1 MIKVKKINRGITGIR
16 IVLLGIFLAIFF
28 STVTVHAEGEE
39 TSNNLQNGSFEKG
52 QTWTNPYFQPDQSAV
67 PAWNTTAFQG
77 KIELFRENTGTYI
90 PSVTLKPTDG
100 TYAAELNADEES
112 TLYQNVT
119 TSPSSIYKWGLD
131 HGARTTA
138 DTMALII
145 GPKQEK
151 NPSKPSKDG
160 RDQLMQMVDW
170 LIAKGKTSVKSEAGL
185 GEKLVVYSKKFG
197 EAGTFIDNAGN
208 NAFSL
213 TPSSI
218 YTEEWH
224 IWIIADEK
232 STSGE
237 NAWGHYGSNGDSSS
251 GSINSSLDLTKYYL
265 YTVPSG
271 QTETLFGFVSV
282 GCYNSNLTTF
292 GNFLDNINFELY
304 HPLVASTTTHGSA
317 VVGSDGSV
325 GGVGSG
331 SGYEVTINNKLTTY
345 VTDGQ
350 TLKLQA
356 VVRKAD
362 ADAGCE
368 FVGLYYTKQEGAN
381 ATTVFLQTSGN
392 VIDDTGSLTEEEKQ
406 GKWVRSVNTDGD
418 VIYTY
423 SLNNVTSATALHTIF
438 IKSPTVTYDPN
449 GGDAYVV
456 ERTYNTDEYPNV
468 YSFKPATGGVGGTSF
483 TFITPYVS
491 TSANP
496 PLKNSSVQG
505 VYVDGWKFMGWKL
518 TGDVV
523 SGVTPPNGSSL
534 VNDDQLGSLILPAEH
549 TIACDYDVQS
559 ASSEVAAQ
567 YFKILSGNVAMTENK
582 IQNAE
587 GNTVGV
593 TWTPGSGQT
602 IEYANMHKGITMVAQ
617 WRWLQTFI
625 PQVETTGSTGVY
637 QNSDAGGTVAITS
650 VTDPSDPNY
659 SASVDAVNKPGAKS
673 YYAETGERVIVTAT
687 ENSGYTFAGWY
698 DGSGKLISTNKEY
711 SYSETKEKVN
721 TIYARFSSNVTQ
733 TYIRQV
739 NNGSGWENLSN
750 AVEAN
755 NNIGTIDHYS
765 YVDKA
770 GSPISATATEGND
783 YKFVGWYDSSG
794 NPVESSLLTNGTKTI
809 SYTTTG
815 DATYYA
821 RFVPAYKVYFK
832 AQTEN
837 SNGDF
842 VDSTTGGTVN
852 PATGKFHDGYA
863 DVYKQVSSTATKK
876 TNYDFLGW
884 YDASGNRMSDSA
896 TWTFD
901 AVAKGAAGQ
910 TYYARFKR
918 HLYTVYFVPYLREA
932 DGTTYTPTDRGGT
945 VDPTSK
951 TGYNGD
957 AITGTAV
964 ANTGYRFVGWYTSEA
979 NMKNN
984 TSPTTTAEYTATINQ
999 KDATYYALFVDDRS
1013 LTVSKTVTGNMGD
1026 LSRHYNID
1034 VTIKEIDAQDVGTK
1048 YECKFYQGSDEITGR
1063 SCTAAAAV
1071 DENGTVIGA
1080 KLSFS
1085 LANGESFV
1093 ISHLPGNVEYTVK
1106 ESEEYLSENYSTGYA
1121 EYNENG
1127 DPNEGSPD
1135 SGVLTNNRK
1144 VIITNNKHVSV
1155 PPTGVKSD
1163 LSWLWVIPMMILM
1176 IPVLIYKRK
1185 TGV

>member
-1 MIKVKKINRGITGIR
+1 MIKEKKINRGITGIR

-28 STVTVHAEGEE
+28 STVTVHAEGEG

-52 QTWTNPYFQPDQSAV
+52 QTWTNAYSQPDQSAV

-77 KIELFRENTGTYI
+77 KIELFRENTGIYI
-90 PSVTLKPTDG
+90 PRVTLKPTDG

-119 TSPSSIYKWGLD
+119 TSPASIYKWGLD
-131 HGARTTA
+131 HGARAQA

-145 GPKQEK
+145 GPKQEN

-170 LIAKGKTSVKSEAGL
+170 LIAKGKTSIKSVAGL
-185 GEKLVVYSKKFG
+185 GEQLVVYSKKFG
-197 EAGTFIDNAGN
+197 TAGTFIDNEGN

-224 IWIIADEK
+224 IWIIADAK

-237 NAWGHYGSNGDSSS
+237 NTWGHYGSNTESNS
-251 GSINSSLDLTKYYL
+251 GGINSSIDLTKYYL

-282 GCYNSNLTTF
+282 GCYNSTSKTF

-304 HPLVASTTTHGSA
+304 HPLAASTTTHGSA

-350 TLKLQA
+350 TLTLQA

-368 FVGLYYTKQEGAN
+368 FVGLYYTKQDGAN

-392 VIDDTGSLTEEEKQ
+392 VIDDTGSLTEEQKR
-406 GKWVRSVNTDGD
+406 GKWIRSENTNGD

-423 SLNNVTSATALHTIF
+423 YLNNVTSSTAMHTIF

-456 ERTYNTDEYPNV
+456 TRTYNTDEYQNV
-468 YSFKPATGGVGGTSF
+468 YSFKPATGGEGGTSF
-483 TFITPYVS
+483 IFIAPYVS

-496 PLKNSSVQG
+496 PKNPESPEN
-505 VYVDGWKFMGWKL
+505 YVEGWKFMGWKL

-534 VNDDQLGSLILPAEH
+534 VNQGELGSLILPAVH
-549 TIACDYDVQS
+549 TIACDYVVQS
-559 ASSEVAAQ
+559 ASSGVAAQ
-567 YFKILSGNVAMTENK
+567 YFKILSGNVTMT
-582 IQNAE
+582 QTPVPSG
-587 GNTVGV
+587 GNMGV

-625 PQVETTGSTGVY
+625 PQVEDTGLPGVY
-637 QNSDAGGTVAITS
+637 QNSDGGGTVAITN
-650 VTDPSDPNY
+650 VTNPSDPNY
-659 SASVDAVNKPGAKS
+659 NATVGNKPGAKS
-673 YYAETGERVIVTAT
+673 YYAETGEKVIVTAT
-687 ENSGYTFAGWY
+687 AKPGYTFAGWY
-698 DGSGKLISTNKEY
+698 DGSGKLISTNNEY
-711 SYSETKEKVN
+711 SYSETKEKV
-721 TIYARFSSNVTQ
+721 TTLYARFSSNVTQ
-733 TYIRQV
+733 KYIRQV
-739 NNGSGWENLSN
+739 KNGENWVN
-750 AVEAN
+750 TDN
-755 NNIGTIDHYS
+755 DTIGTIDRYS
-765 YVDKA
+765 YVDIV
-770 GSPISATATEGND
+770 GQPISATVTEGND

-837 SNGDF
+837 SNGVF
-842 VDSTTGGTVN
+842 EESTTGGTVN
-852 PATGKFHDGYA
+852 PELRRFCDGYG
-863 DVYKQVSSTATKK
+863 VENKIVSSTATKK
-876 TNYDFLGW
+876 TNYDFIGW
-884 YDASGNRMSDSA
+884 YDASGNKMSDSA
-896 TWTFD
+896 TWNFD
-901 AVAKGAAGQ
+901 AVEKRAANQ
-910 TYYARFKR
+910 TYYARFER
-918 HLYTVYFVPYLREA
+918 HPYTVEFVPYTREA
-932 DGTTYTPTDRGGT
+932 DGTTYTKNGSGGT

-951 TGYNGD
+951 KGYNGD
-957 AITGTAV
+957 TITGTAT
-964 ANTGYRFVGWYTSEA
+964 ANTGYRFVGWYTSVD
-979 NMKNN
+979 NMKKN
-984 TSPTTTAEYTATINQ
+984 TKPTTKAEYNATINQ
-999 KDATYYALFVDDRS
+999 QDATYYALFVEDRS

-1034 VTIKEIDAQDVGTK
+1034 ITIKNIDKQAVGTQ
-1048 YECKFYQGSDEITGR
+1048 YEYKFYQGSDEMTGR
-1063 SCTAAAAV
+1063 TCTVADVV
-1071 DENGTVIGA
+1071 DEGGNVIGA

-1093 ISHLPGNVEYTVK
+1093 ISHLPGNAEYII
-1106 ESEEYLSENYSTGYA
+1106 SEADYLGENYSTSYA
-1121 EYNENG
+1121 EYDENG
-1127 DPNEGSPD
+1127 DPINDASSN
-1135 SGVLTNNRK
+1135 SGDLTNNRK
-1144 VIITNNKHVSV
+1144 VTITNNKQVSV
-1155 PPTGVKSD
+1155 PPTGVKTD
-1163 LSWLWVIPMMILM
+1163 LSWLWMIPLIFLM

>member
-67 PAWNTTAFQG
+67 TAWNTTAFQG

-711 SYSETKEKVN
+711 SYSETKEKVT

-918 HLYTVYFVPYLREA
+918 HLYTVYFVPYLKEA

-1071 DENGTVIGA
+1071 DENSTVIGA

>member
-1 MIKVKKINRGITGIR
+1 MIKDKKINRGITGIR

-28 STVTVHAEGEE
+28 STVTVHAEGEG

-52 QTWTNPYFQPDQSAV
+52 QTWTNAYSQPDQSAV

-119 TSPSSIYKWGLD
+119 TSPASIYKWGLD
-131 HGARTTA
+131 HGARTQA

-145 GPKQEK
+145 GPKQEN

-185 GEKLVVYSKKFG
+185 GEQLVVYSKKFG
-197 EAGTFIDNAGN
+197 TAGTFIDNEGN

-237 NAWGHYGSNGDSSS
+237 NIWGHYGSNTESNS
-251 GSINSSLDLTKYYL
+251 GGINSSIDLTKYYL

-282 GCYNSNLTTF
+282 GCYNSTAKTY

-317 VVGSDGSV
+317 VVRSDGSV

-350 TLKLQA
+350 TLTLQA

-362 ADAGCE
+362 ADAGCK
-368 FVGLYYTKQEGAN
+368 FVGLYYTKQDGAN

-406 GKWVRSVNTDGD
+406 GKWIRSVNTDGD

-423 SLNNVTSATALHTIF
+423 SLNNVTSSTALHTIF

-456 ERTYNTDEYPNV
+456 KRTYNTDEYPNV
-468 YSFKPATGGVGGTSF
+468 YSFKPATGGEGGTSF
-483 TFITPYVS
+483 TFIAPYVS

-496 PLKNSSVQG
+496 PKNPENPDN
-505 VYVDGWKFMGWKL
+505 YVEGWKFMGWKL

-534 VNDDQLGSLILPAEH
+534 INQGELGSLILPAVH
-549 TIACDYDVQS
+549 TIACDYVVQS
-559 ASSEVAAQ
+559 ASSRVAAQ
-567 YFKILSGNVAMTENK
+567 YFKILSGNVTMTETSVSSG
-582 IQNAE
+582 
-587 GNTVGV
+587 GNTTGV

-625 PQVETTGSTGVY
+625 PQVENTGSPGVY
-637 QNSDAGGTVAITS
+637 QYSDGGGTVAITN
-650 VTDPSDPNY
+650 VTNPSDPNY
-659 SASVDAVNKPGAKS
+659 NAIVENKPGAKS
-673 YYAETGERVIVTAT
+673 YYAETGEKVIVTAT
-687 ENSGYTFAGWY
+687 AKPGYTFAGWY
-698 DGSGKLISTNKEY
+698 DGSGKLISTNNEY
-711 SYSETKEKVN
+711 SYSETKEKV
-721 TIYARFSSNVTQ
+721 TTLYARFSSNVTQ

-739 NNGSGWENLSN
+739 KNGENWENTDN
-750 AVEAN
+750 DT
-755 NNIGTIDHYS
+755 IGTIDRYS
-765 YVDKA
+765 YVDKV
-770 GSPISATATEGND
+770 GQPISATVTEGND

-884 YDASGNRMSDSA
+884 YDASGNRVSDSA

-957 AITGTAV
+957 TITGTAV

-999 KDATYYALFVDDRS
+999 KDATYYALFVEDRS

-1034 VTIKEIDAQDVGTK
+1034 VTIKNIDKQAVGTQ
-1048 YECKFYQGSDEITGR
+1048 YEYKFYQGSDEMTGR
-1063 SCTAAAAV
+1063 TCTVAAAV
-1071 DENGTVIGA
+1071 DEGGNVIGA

-1085 LANGESFV
+1085 FANGESFV
-1093 ISHLPGNVEYTVK
+1093 ISHLPGNAEYII
-1106 ESEEYLSENYSTGYA
+1106 SEADYSGENYSTSYA
-1121 EYNENG
+1121 EYDENG
-1127 DPNEGSPD
+1127 DPINDASSN
-1135 SGVLTNNRK
+1135 SGDLTNNRK
-1144 VIITNNKHVSV
+1144 VTITNNKQVSV
-1155 PPTGVKSD
+1155 PPTGVKTD
-1163 LSWLWVIPMMILM
+1163 LSWLWMIPLIFLM

>member
-1 MIKVKKINRGITGIR
+1 MIKEKKINRGITGIR

-28 STVTVHAEGEE
+28 STVTVHAEGEG

-52 QTWTNPYFQPDQSAV
+52 QTWTNAYSQPDQSAV

-90 PSVTLKPTDG
+90 PSVKLKPTDG

-119 TSPSSIYKWGLD
+119 TSPASIYKWGLD
-131 HGARTTA
+131 HGARAQA

-145 GPKQEK
+145 GPKQEN

-170 LIAKGKTSVKSEAGL
+170 LIAKGKTSIKSVAGL
-185 GEKLVVYSKKFG
+185 GEQLVVYSKKFG
-197 EAGTFIDNAGN
+197 TAGTFIDNEGN

-224 IWIIADEK
+224 IWIIADAK

-237 NAWGHYGSNGDSSS
+237 NTWGHYGSNTESNS
-251 GSINSSLDLTKYYL
+251 GGINSSIDLTKYYL

-282 GCYNSNLTTF
+282 GCYNSTSKTF

-304 HPLVASTTTHGSA
+304 HPLAASTTTHGSA

-350 TLKLQA
+350 TLTLQA

-368 FVGLYYTKQEGAN
+368 FVGLYYTKQDGAN

-392 VIDDTGSLTEEEKQ
+392 VIDDTGSLTEEQKR
-406 GKWVRSVNTDGD
+406 GKWIRSENTNGD

-423 SLNNVTSATALHTIF
+423 YLNNVTSSTAMHTIF

-456 ERTYNTDEYPNV
+456 TRTYNTDEYQNV
-468 YSFKPATGGVGGTSF
+468 YSFKPATGGEGGTSF
-483 TFITPYVS
+483 IFIAPYVS

-496 PLKNSSVQG
+496 PKNPESPEN
-505 VYVDGWKFMGWKL
+505 YVEGWKFMGWKL

-534 VNDDQLGSLILPAEH
+534 VNQGELGSLILPAVH
-549 TIACDYDVQS
+549 TIACDYVVQS
-559 ASSEVAAQ
+559 ASSGVAAQ
-567 YFKILSGNVAMTENK
+567 YFKILSGNVTMT
-582 IQNAE
+582 QTPVPSG
-587 GNTVGV
+587 GNMGV

-625 PQVETTGSTGVY
+625 PQVEDTGLPGVY
-637 QNSDAGGTVAITS
+637 QNSDGGGTVAITN
-650 VTDPSDPNY
+650 VTNPSDPNY
-659 SASVDAVNKPGAKS
+659 NATVGNKPGAKS
-673 YYAETGERVIVTAT
+673 YYAETGEKVIVTAT
-687 ENSGYTFAGWY
+687 AKPGYTFAGWY
-698 DGSGKLISTNKEY
+698 DGSGKLISTNNEY
-711 SYSETKEKVN
+711 SYSETKEKV
-721 TIYARFSSNVTQ
+721 TTLYARFSSNVTQ
-733 TYIRQV
+733 KYIRQV
-739 NNGSGWENLSN
+739 KNGENWVN
-750 AVEAN
+750 TDN
-755 NNIGTIDHYS
+755 DTIGTIDRYS
-765 YVDKA
+765 YVDIV
-770 GSPISATATEGND
+770 GQPISATVTEGND

-837 SNGDF
+837 SNGVF
-842 VDSTTGGTVN
+842 EESTTGGTVN
-852 PATGKFHDGYA
+852 PELRRFCDGYG
-863 DVYKQVSSTATKK
+863 VENKIVSSTATKK
-876 TNYDFLGW
+876 TNYDFIGW
-884 YDASGNRMSDSA
+884 YDASGNKMSDSA
-896 TWTFD
+896 TWNFD
-901 AVAKGAAGQ
+901 AVEKRAANQ
-910 TYYARFKR
+910 TYYARFER
-918 HLYTVYFVPYLREA
+918 HPYTVEFVPYTREA
-932 DGTTYTPTDRGGT
+932 DGTTYTKNGSGGT
-945 VDPTSK
+945 VAPTSK
-951 TGYNGD
+951 KGYNGD
-957 AITGTAV
+957 TITGTAT
-964 ANTGYRFVGWYTSEA
+964 ANTGYRFVGWYTSVD
-979 NMKNN
+979 NMKKN
-984 TSPTTTAEYTATINQ
+984 TKPTTKAEYNATINQ
-999 KDATYYALFVDDRS
+999 QDATYYALFVEDRS

-1034 VTIKEIDAQDVGTK
+1034 ITIKNIDKQAVGTQ
-1048 YECKFYQGSDEITGR
+1048 YEYKFYQGSDEMTGR
-1063 SCTAAAAV
+1063 TCTVADVV
-1071 DENGTVIGA
+1071 DEGGNVIGA

-1093 ISHLPGNVEYTVK
+1093 ISHLPGNAEYII
-1106 ESEEYLSENYSTGYA
+1106 SEADYLGENYSTSYA
-1121 EYNENG
+1121 EYDENG
-1127 DPNEGSPD
+1127 NPINDASSN
-1135 SGVLTNNRK
+1135 SGALTNNRK
-1144 VIITNNKHVSV
+1144 VTITNNKQVSV
-1155 PPTGVKSD
+1155 PPTGVKTD
-1163 LSWLWVIPMMILM
+1163 LSWLWMIPLIFLM

>member
-350 TLKLQA
+350 ALKLQA

-711 SYSETKEKVN
+711 SYSETKEKVT

-1127 DPNEGSPD
+1127 DPNDGSPD

-1185 TGV
+1185 MGV

>member
-1 MIKVKKINRGITGIR
+1 MIKEKKINRGITGIR

-28 STVTVHAEGEE
+28 STVTVHAEGEG

-52 QTWTNPYFQPDQSAV
+52 QTWTNAYSQPDQSAV

-119 TSPSSIYKWGLD
+119 TSPASIYKWGLD
-131 HGARTTA
+131 HGARAQA

-145 GPKQEK
+145 GPKQEN

-170 LIAKGKTSVKSEAGL
+170 LIAKGKTSIKSVAGL
-185 GEKLVVYSKKFG
+185 GEQLVVYSKKFG
-197 EAGTFIDNAGN
+197 TAGTFIDNEGN

-224 IWIIADEK
+224 IWIIADAK

-237 NAWGHYGSNGDSSS
+237 NIWGHYGSNTESNS
-251 GSINSSLDLTKYYL
+251 GGINSSIDLTKYYL

-282 GCYNSNLTTF
+282 GCYNSTSKTF

-304 HPLVASTTTHGSA
+304 HPLAASTTTHGSA

-350 TLKLQA
+350 TLTLQA

-368 FVGLYYTKQEGAN
+368 FVGLYYTKQDGAN

-392 VIDDTGSLTEEEKQ
+392 VIDDTGSLTEEAKR
-406 GKWVRSVNTDGD
+406 GKWIRSVNTNGD

-423 SLNNVTSATALHTIF
+423 SLNNVTSSTAMHTIF

-456 ERTYNTDEYPNV
+456 ERTYNTDEFPNV
-468 YSFKPATGGVGGTSF
+468 YSFKPATGGEGGTSF
-483 TFITPYVS
+483 IFIAPYVS
-491 TSANP
+491 TSVNL
-496 PLKNSSVQG
+496 LKNSDNLEN
-505 VYVDGWKFMGWKL
+505 YVEGWKFMGWKL

-523 SGVTPPNGSSL
+523 SGVAPPDGLSL
-534 VNDDQLGSLILPAEH
+534 VNQGKLGSLILPAVH
-549 TIACDYDVQS
+549 TIACDYVVQS
-559 ASSEVAAQ
+559 ASSGVAAQ
-567 YFKILSGNVAMTENK
+567 YFKILSGNVTMT
-582 IQNAE
+582 QTPVYSG
-587 GNTVGV
+587 GNMGV
-593 TWTPGSGQT
+593 TWTMGSGQT

-625 PQVETTGSTGVY
+625 PQVEDTGLPEEY
-637 QNSDAGGTVAITS
+637 QNSEDGGTVAITN
-650 VTDPSDPNY
+650 VTNTSDPNY
-659 SASVDAVNKPGAKS
+659 NATVENKPGAKS
-673 YYAETGERVIVTAT
+673 YYAETGEKVIVTAT
-687 ENSGYTFAGWY
+687 AKTGYTFAGWY
-698 DGSGKLISTNKEY
+698 DGSGKLISTNNEY
-711 SYSETKEKVN
+711 SYSETKEKV
-721 TIYARFSSNVTQ
+721 TTLYARFSSNVTQ

-739 NNGSGWENLSN
+739 KNGEDWDNTDN
-750 AVEAN
+750 DT
-755 NNIGTIDHYS
+755 IGTIDRYS
-765 YVDKA
+765 YVDKVDQ
-770 GSPISATATEGND
+770 PISATVTEGND
-783 YKFVGWYDSSG
+783 YKFVGWYNSSG
-794 NPVESSLLTNGTKTI
+794 NPVEDSLLTNGKKTI

-832 AQTEN
+832 AQTKN
-837 SNGDF
+837 SNGVF
-842 VDSTTGGTVN
+842 EENMQGGTVN
-852 PATGKFHDGYA
+852 PELRRFCDEYGDENKR
-863 DVYKQVSSTATKK
+863 VSSTATKK
-876 TNYDFLGW
+876 TNYDFIGW
-884 YDASGNRMSDSA
+884 YDASGNKMSDSA
-896 TWTFD
+896 TWNFD
-901 AVAKGAAGQ
+901 AVEKRAANQ
-910 TYYARFKR
+910 TYYARFER
-918 HLYTVYFVPYLREA
+918 HPYTVKFVPYTREA
-932 DGTTYTPTDRGGT
+932 DGTTYKENGSGGT
-945 VDPTSK
+945 VAPTSQK
-951 TGYNGD
+951 GYNGD
-957 AITGTAV
+957 TIKGTAA
-964 ANTGYRFVGWYTSEA
+964 ANTGYRFVGWYTSVD
-979 NMKNN
+979 NMKKN
-984 TSPTTTAEYTATINQ
+984 TQPTTKAEYNATINQ
-999 KDATYYALFVDDRS
+999 QDATYYALFVEDRS

-1026 LSRHYNID
+1026 LSRHYDID
-1034 VTIKEIDAQDVGTK
+1034 VTIKNIDKQAVGIK
-1048 YECKFYQGSDEITGR
+1048 YEYKFYQGSDEMTGR
-1063 SCTAAAAV
+1063 TCTVAAAV
-1071 DENGTVIGA
+1071 DEGGKVIGA

-1093 ISHLPGNVEYTVK
+1093 ISHLPGNAEYII
-1106 ESEEYLSENYSTGYA
+1106 SEADYLGENYSTSYA
-1121 EYNENG
+1121 EYDEKG
-1127 DPNEGSPD
+1127 DPINDASSN
-1135 SGVLTNNRK
+1135 SGGLTNNRK
-1144 VIITNNKHVSV
+1144 VTITNNKQVSV
-1155 PPTGVKSD
+1155 PPTGVKTD
-1163 LSWLWVIPMMILM
+1163 LSWLWMIPLIFLM

>member
-1 MIKVKKINRGITGIR
+1 MLLYNIPYIK
-16 IVLLGIFLAIFF
+16 
-28 STVTVHAEGEE
+28 TVHAEGEE

-185 GEKLVVYSKKFG
+185 GEKLVFYSKKFG

-711 SYSETKEKVN
+711 SYSETKEKVT

-979 NMKNN
+979 SMKNN

-1127 DPNEGSPD
+1127 DPNDGSPD

-1144 VIITNNKHVSV
+1144 VIITNNKQVSV

-1185 TGV
+1185 MGV

>member
-1 MIKVKKINRGITGIR
+1 MIKEKKNNRWITGIR

-28 STVTVHAEGEE
+28 STVTVHAEGKG

-52 QTWTNPYFQPDQSAV
+52 QTWTNAYFQPDQSAV

-77 KIELFRENTGTYI
+77 KIELFRENIGTYI
-90 PSVTLKPTDG
+90 PSVKLKPTDG

-119 TSPSSIYKWGLD
+119 TSPASIYKWGLD
-131 HGARTTA
+131 HGARTQA

-145 GPKQEK
+145 GPKQEN

-170 LIAKGKTSVKSEAGL
+170 LIAKGKTSIKSEAGL
-185 GEKLVVYSKKFG
+185 GEQLVVYSKKFG
-197 EAGTFIDNAGN
+197 TAGTFIDNEGN

-224 IWIIADEK
+224 IWIIADKK

-237 NAWGHYGSNGDSSS
+237 NIWGHYGSNTESNS
-251 GSINSSLDLTKYYL
+251 GGINSSIDLTKYYL
-265 YTVPSG
+265 YTVPTG

-282 GCYNSNLTTF
+282 GCYNSTAKTY

-317 VVGSDGSV
+317 VVRSDGSV

-350 TLKLQA
+350 TLTLQA

-368 FVGLYYTKQEGAN
+368 FVGLYYTKQDGAN

-406 GKWVRSVNTDGD
+406 GKWIKSVNTDGD

-423 SLNNVTSATALHTIF
+423 SLNNVTSSTALHTIF

-449 GGDAYVV
+449 GGDDYVV
-456 ERTYNTDEYPNV
+456 KRTYNTDEYKNV
-468 YSFKPATGGVGGTSF
+468 YSFKPATGGEGGTSF
-483 TFITPYVS
+483 IFIAPYVS

-496 PLKNSSVQG
+496 PKNPENPDN
-505 VYVDGWKFMGWKL
+505 YVEGWKFMGWKL

-593 TWTPGSGQT
+593 TWIPGSGQT

-659 SASVDAVNKPGAKS
+659 SASVDAMNKPGAKF

-711 SYSETKEKVN
+711 SYSETKEKV
-721 TIYARFSSNVTQ
+721 TTLYARFSSNVTQ

-739 NNGSGWENLSN
+739 NNGSGWKNLSN
-750 AVEAN
+750 DVEAN

-794 NPVESSLLTNGTKTI
+794 NQVESSLLTNGTKTI

-842 VDSTTGGTVN
+842 ENNTTGGTVN

-863 DVYKQVSSTATKK
+863 NVYKQVSSTATKK

-884 YDASGNRMSDSA
+884 YDASGNRMSNSA

-901 AVAKGAAGQ
+901 AVAQGAADQ

-957 AITGTAV
+957 TITGTAV

-1026 LSRHYNID
+1026 LSKHYNID
-1034 VTIKEIDAQDVGTK
+1034 VTIKNIDNQAVETQ
-1048 YECKFYQGSDEITGR
+1048 YEYKFYQGSDEMTGR
-1063 SCTAAAAV
+1063 TCTVAAAV
-1071 DENGTVIGA
+1071 DEGGNVIGA

-1093 ISHLPGNVEYTVK
+1093 ISHLPGNAEYII
-1106 ESEEYLSENYSTGYA
+1106 SEADYSGENYSTSYA
-1121 EYNENG
+1121 EYDENG
-1127 DPNEGSPD
+1127 NPINDASSN
-1135 SGVLTNNRK
+1135 SGDLTNNRK
-1144 VIITNNKHVSV
+1144 VTITNNKQVSV
-1155 PPTGVKSD
+1155 PPTGVKTD
-1163 LSWLWVIPMMILM
+1163 LSWLWMIPLIFLMIL
-1176 IPVLIYKRK
+1176 VLIYKRK

>member
-1 MIKVKKINRGITGIR
+1 MIKEKKINRGITGIR

-28 STVTVHAEGEE
+28 STVTVHAEGEG

-52 QTWTNPYFQPDQSAV
+52 QTWTNAYSQPDQSAV

-77 KIELFRENTGTYI
+77 KIELFRENTGIYI
-90 PSVTLKPTDG
+90 PRVTLKPTDG

-119 TSPSSIYKWGLD
+119 TSPASIYKWGLD
-131 HGARTTA
+131 HGARAQA

-145 GPKQEK
+145 GPKQEN

-170 LIAKGKTSVKSEAGL
+170 LIAKGKTSIKSVAGL
-185 GEKLVVYSKKFG
+185 GEQLVVYSKKFG
-197 EAGTFIDNAGN
+197 TAGTFIDNEGN

-224 IWIIADEK
+224 IWIIADAK

-237 NAWGHYGSNGDSSS
+237 NTWGHYGSNTESNS
-251 GSINSSLDLTKYYL
+251 GGINSSIDLTKYYL

-282 GCYNSNLTTF
+282 GCYNSTSKTF

-304 HPLVASTTTHGSA
+304 HPLAASTTTHGSA

-350 TLKLQA
+350 TLTLQA

-368 FVGLYYTKQEGAN
+368 FVGLYYTKQDGAN

-392 VIDDTGSLTEEEKQ
+392 VIDDTGSLTEEQKR
-406 GKWVRSVNTDGD
+406 GKWIRSENTNGD

-423 SLNNVTSATALHTIF
+423 YLNNVTSSTAMHTIF

-456 ERTYNTDEYPNV
+456 TRTYNTDEYQNV
-468 YSFKPATGGVGGTSF
+468 YSFKPATGGEGGTSF
-483 TFITPYVS
+483 IFIAPYVS

-496 PLKNSSVQG
+496 PKNPESPEN
-505 VYVDGWKFMGWKL
+505 YVEGWKFMGWKL

-534 VNDDQLGSLILPAEH
+534 VNQGELGSLILPAVH
-549 TIACDYDVQS
+549 TIACDYVVQS
-559 ASSEVAAQ
+559 ASSGVAAQ
-567 YFKILSGNVAMTENK
+567 YFKILSGNVTMT
-582 IQNAE
+582 QTPVPSG
-587 GNTVGV
+587 GNMGV

-625 PQVETTGSTGVY
+625 PQVEDTGLPGVY
-637 QNSDAGGTVAITS
+637 QNSDGGGTVAITN
-650 VTDPSDPNY
+650 VTNPSDPNY
-659 SASVDAVNKPGAKS
+659 NATVGNKPGAKS
-673 YYAETGERVIVTAT
+673 YYAETGEKVIVTAT
-687 ENSGYTFAGWY
+687 AKPGYTFAGWY
-698 DGSGKLISTNKEY
+698 DGSGKLISTNNEY
-711 SYSETKEKVN
+711 SYSETKEKV
-721 TIYARFSSNVTQ
+721 TTLYARFSSNVTQ
-733 TYIRQV
+733 KYIRQV
-739 NNGSGWENLSN
+739 KNGENWVN
-750 AVEAN
+750 TDN
-755 NNIGTIDHYS
+755 DTIGTIDRYS
-765 YVDKA
+765 YVDIV
-770 GSPISATATEGND
+770 GQPISATVTEGND

-837 SNGDF
+837 SNGVF
-842 VDSTTGGTVN
+842 EESTTGGTVN
-852 PATGKFHDGYA
+852 PELRRFCDGYG
-863 DVYKQVSSTATKK
+863 VENKIVSSTATKK
-876 TNYDFLGW
+876 TNYDFIGW
-884 YDASGNRMSDSA
+884 YDASGNKMSDSA
-896 TWTFD
+896 TWNFD
-901 AVAKGAAGQ
+901 AVEKRAANQ
-910 TYYARFKR
+910 TYYARFER
-918 HLYTVYFVPYLREA
+918 HPYTVEFVPYTREA
-932 DGTTYTPTDRGGT
+932 DGTTYTKNGSGGT

-951 TGYNGD
+951 KGYNGD
-957 AITGTAV
+957 TITGTAT
-964 ANTGYRFVGWYTSEA
+964 ANTGYRFVGWYTSVD
-979 NMKNN
+979 NMKKN
-984 TSPTTTAEYTATINQ
+984 TKPTTKAEYNATINQ
-999 KDATYYALFVDDRS
+999 QDATYYALFVEDRS

-1034 VTIKEIDAQDVGTK
+1034 VTIKNIDKQAVGTQ
-1048 YECKFYQGSDEITGR
+1048 YEYKFYQGSDEMTGR
-1063 SCTAAAAV
+1063 TCTVADVV
-1071 DENGTVIGA
+1071 DEGGNVIGA

-1093 ISHLPGNVEYTVK
+1093 ISHLPGNAEYII
-1106 ESEEYLSENYSTGYA
+1106 SEADYLGENYSTSYA
-1121 EYNENG
+1121 EYDENG
-1127 DPNEGSPD
+1127 DPINDASSN
-1135 SGVLTNNRK
+1135 SGALTNNRK
-1144 VIITNNKHVSV
+1144 VTITNNKQVSV
-1155 PPTGVKSD
+1155 PPTGVKTD
-1163 LSWLWVIPMMILM
+1163 LSWLWMIPLIFLM